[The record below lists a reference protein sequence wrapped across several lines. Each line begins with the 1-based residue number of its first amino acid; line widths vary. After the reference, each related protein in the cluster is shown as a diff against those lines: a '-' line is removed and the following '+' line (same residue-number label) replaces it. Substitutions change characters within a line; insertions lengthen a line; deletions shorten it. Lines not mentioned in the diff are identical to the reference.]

1 MNCVKIDK
9 SSGILQYDDS
19 KVKWDADIIF
29 DVSNKEIIIY
39 RTTRKLTN
47 QERNNIITK
56 ILNLYAFGNYFVN
69 EPGILYCKLK
79 NRGLE
84 KKEENFSN
92 TRSYSIIG
100 EEVLELSNNSDD
112 CEIVKTLRNL
122 YLNLKILACENKRQ
136 RKKNLNMVSKLE
148 FEIFG
153 SRTKTNSLYKII
165 TSIKGEIEDAIS
177 KYINDPINI
186 DILKG
191 KTVKNKTNIM
201 FLIKEAY

>member
-136 RKKNLNMVSKLE
+136 RKKNPNMVSKLE

-165 TSIKGEIEDAIS
+165 TNIKGEIEDAIS

>member
-39 RTTRKLTN
+39 RTTRKLIN

-136 RKKNLNMVSKLE
+136 RKKNPNMVSKLE

-165 TSIKGEIEDAIS
+165 TNIKGEIEDAIS

>member
-112 CEIVKTLRNL
+112 CEIVKTLINL
-122 YLNLKILACENKRQ
+122 Y
-136 RKKNLNMVSKLE
+136 
-148 FEIFG
+148 
-153 SRTKTNSLYKII
+153 
-165 TSIKGEIEDAIS
+165 
-177 KYINDPINI
+177 
-186 DILKG
+186 
-191 KTVKNKTNIM
+191 
-201 FLIKEAY
+201 